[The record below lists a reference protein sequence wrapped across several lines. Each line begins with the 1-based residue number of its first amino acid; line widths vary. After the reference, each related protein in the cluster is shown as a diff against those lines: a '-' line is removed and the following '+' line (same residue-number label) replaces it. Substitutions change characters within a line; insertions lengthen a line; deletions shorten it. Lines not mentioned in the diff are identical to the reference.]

1 MQDGSR
7 CIDEATN
14 ATATPRTER
23 EYRPHTGRYS
33 ASPSAGLTHRQAAVV
48 EGRTTLTGEEM
59 KWLHGAFEDI
69 TQEILQLRRL
79 NSGFAEALYRK
90 RLQLTHT
97 DNPDGS
103 VVSFDLQPAPPDA
116 EPPPMGDAPVSM
128 N

>member
-1 MQDGSR
+1 MKPTEPQQTAQASLIDKLQSR
-7 CIDEATN
+7 G
-14 ATATPRTER
+14 P
-23 EYRPHTGRYS
+23 
-33 ASPSAGLTHRQAAVV
+33 Q
-48 EGRTTLTGEEM
+48 TLTGEEM

-79 NSGFAEALYRK
+79 NSGYAAALYRK

-103 VVSFDLQPAPPDA
+103 VSFDLQPAPPDA
-116 EPPPMGDAPVSM
+116 EPPSVGDAPVSM